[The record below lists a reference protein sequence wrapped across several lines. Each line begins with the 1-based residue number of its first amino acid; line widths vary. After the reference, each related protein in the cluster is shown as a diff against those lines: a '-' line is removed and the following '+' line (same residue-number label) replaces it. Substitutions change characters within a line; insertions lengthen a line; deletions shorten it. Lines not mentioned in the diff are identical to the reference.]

1 MGYTHYWDNVAPLY
15 DNYRAAVEDCAQIV
29 QASPVPLA
37 DGFGEAG
44 TKPELSI
51 PEGKVRF
58 NGLGK
63 DSFETF
69 DVAPGEGFGFCKTGH
84 RPYDVVVVACLA
96 RLAEAGLKVT
106 SDGDRGEWA
115 EGLAFA
121 SKVLGRDVPCPE
133 EIRK

>member
-51 PEGKVRF
+51 PEGVVRF
-58 NGLGK
+58 NGLGP
-63 DSFETF
+63 DMYETF
-69 DVAPGEGFGFCKTGH
+69 DVTPGEGSGFCKTEH

-96 RLAEAGLKVT
+96 RLAEAGLAVR
-106 SDGDRGEWA
+106 SDGNRKGWT
-115 EGLAFA
+115 EGLALA
-121 SKVLGRDVPCPE
+121 STVLGRDIPCPE
-133 EIRK
+133 GIRE